1 MEGFVLTSSTEFAL
15 RRARLNRLSPEDRE
29 IRERL
34 IRATRELEGAM
45 RIASSIRG
53 HRASRTL
60 RELNAL
66 LRGCEDVGVINP
78 LVEEDRPPSYRE
90 KLAEAKQKRRET
102 HKKERR
108 EARKAKAQ
116 T

>member
-1 MEGFVLTSSTEFAL
+1 
-15 RRARLNRLSPEDRE
+15 
-29 IRERL
+29 
-34 IRATRELEGAM
+34 M

-90 KLAEAKQKRRET
+90 KLAETKQKRRE
-102 HKKERR
+102 
-108 EARKAKAQ
+108 ARKQKAKADKLSEQ
-116 T
+116 QSVETPASQGQE